1 MTEKLDNYS
10 PTMETVLGV
19 RQQLLRAGIDIDH
32 IPHDWMPAIIAA
44 MTKWLTTEEGLK
56 YVCGLFNLKATT
68 AKSDREY
75 TLIDHINKVTKSVKN
90 TQVCLLEG
98 VVVDGK
104 PVAVIDEATN
114 HPIQPLEL
122 EISEIAKNTCD
133 GCGIL
138 AHCLTE
144 IREHRTDRLMS
155 YCNYCLAHHEDLRVR
170 DHGCLEVCAGC
181 TVCSCSHYKNTRAQ

>member
-19 RQQLLRAGIDIDH
+19 RQQLLRAGIDIEH

-44 MTKWLTTEEGLK
+44 MTKWLTTDDGLK
-56 YVCGLFNLKATT
+56 YVCNLFKLKSTT

-75 TLIDHINKVTKSVKN
+75 TLIDHENKTAVSVKN
-90 TQVCLLEG
+90 TQVRLLEG
-98 VVVDGK
+98 VVVDGR
-104 PVAVIDEATN
+104 PVAVIDGGGDY
-114 HPIQPLEL
+114 PIQPLEL

-144 IREHRTDRLMS
+144 IREHRTDNIVS
-155 YCNYCLAHHEDLRVR
+155 YCNYCIAHHEDLRVR
-170 DHGCLEVCAGC
+170 DKGSLEVCTSC
-181 TVCSCSHYKNTRAQ
+181 TVNGCSHYKSTRSQ